1 MERNLREICSEV
13 RKEKRITIQKIIEET
28 GIPEGTVKNFFAASS
43 REPNVYNAGSICA
56 VLGVSLD
63 EYFGIEPNI
72 TPEAEMRKMEQAH
85 QSEIKIARLEGGMD
99 QLSRSV
105 NRQAQRE
112 KKQHRLL
119 LLLSLICAAL
129 LCVVVWY
136 ISFDYNIQSSGL
148 IRSGELGPV
157 AWVVLI
163 LVAAGAGVI
172 ASALIYALNQAKKW
186 EYN

>member
-1 MERNLREICSEV
+1 MERNLREICAEV
-13 RKEKRITIQKIIEET
+13 RKEKCITIQKIIEET
-28 GIPEGTVKNFFAASS
+28 GIPEGTVKNFFAAGS
-43 REPNVYNAGSICA
+43 REPNVYNAGPICA

-63 EYFGIEPNI
+63 EYFGIEPNL
-72 TPEAEMRKMEQAH
+72 TPEAKMRKMEQEH
-85 QSEIKIARLEGGMD
+85 QSEVKIARLEGGMD
-99 QLSRSV
+99 QLSRAV

-112 KKQHRLL
+112 KKQHSLL

-148 IRSGELGPV
+148 IRSGELGSV

-163 LVAAGAGVI
+163 LVAAGVGVI
-172 ASALIYALNQAKKW
+172 ASALIYALNQTKKW
-186 EYN
+186 EYK